1 MTKEQRKSS
10 LKNFTVNK
18 KNEKKSNPAYNAGV
32 LIGWAFI
39 FGILFMVFH
48 SAIVVQKYVLGLYDM
63 EDRIE
68 RLEQNLME
76 KK

>member
-1 MTKEQRKSS
+1 M
-10 LKNFTVNK
+10 KNFTVNK
-18 KNEKKSNPAYNAGV
+18 KNEKKSNLAYAAGT
-32 LIGWAFI
+32 LIGWVFV
-39 FGILFMVFH
+39 FGIFFMIIH
-48 SAIVVQKYVLGLYDM
+48 GAIVAQKYVLGLYDM